1 MKIRNGFVSNSS
13 SSSFIVINDSGNKVH
28 PSFGDVLEIR
38 MTDGEYEFGWQ
49 VEEYYDFN
57 SKFNWCYIIASYQ
70 AEEEKERLHRM
81 LIETIE
87 EELGVPV
94 EVNWNAQSEY
104 DYYIDHGSVEDH
116 NMAMFDSKE
125 DLKAFLFDPASYIHN
140 TNDNM

>member
-13 SSSFIVINDSGNKVH
+13 SSSFIVINNSGTKVH
-28 PSFGDVLEIR
+28 PPHSDSLTIN
-38 MTDGEYEFGWQ
+38 MTDGEYQFGWQ

-57 SKFNWCYIIASYQ
+57 SKFNWCYIIATYSD
-70 AEEEKERLHRM
+70 EDEMLRLHQM
-81 LIETIE
+81 LTEAIE

-94 EVNWNAQSEY
+94 EVNWNAKSEY

-116 NMAMFDSKE
+116 NKAMFDSKE